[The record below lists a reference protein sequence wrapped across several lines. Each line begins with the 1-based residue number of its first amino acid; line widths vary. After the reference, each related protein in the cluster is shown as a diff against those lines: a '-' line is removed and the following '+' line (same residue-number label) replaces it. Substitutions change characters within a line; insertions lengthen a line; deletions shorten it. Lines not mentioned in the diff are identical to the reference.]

1 MNHKM
6 KYREIKH
13 LPIPFQILILL
24 GKFLP
29 RRLGLLI
36 ASLIGTVIGSLRHLP
51 LIQAIRANQWVLHN
65 QQLSKKALNKSPR
78 VVFRSA
84 AKCFFDYFYFL
95 SRPEKLE
102 EIVRFSPEAE
112 AAIKRIENNEPCVVV
127 CPHLSN
133 FELMGYALA
142 IHNVKVQVLSY
153 PDPVTTYRWQ
163 NELRQR
169 KGIIVTPMSLTAFR
183 QARQRLRDGGS
194 VLTGLDRPL
203 EKDHHEKYQPHF
215 FGHPSHLPVAYV
227 RMALEANVPVFVFA
241 AAYLPDG
248 KYCLEGSAPI
258 WMEPNAY
265 LETEILENTHKVLQA
280 AEEIISK
287 YPQQWAMFYPVW
299 PQFLGV

>member
-1 MNHKM
+1 M
-6 KYREIKH
+6 KLRELKH
-13 LPIPFQILILL
+13 QPFLFQILILL
-24 GKFLP
+24 GKVLP
-29 RRLGLLI
+29 RKIGLGI
-36 ASLIGTVIGSLRHLP
+36 ASLVGTIVGSLKMLP
-51 LIQAIRANQWVLHN
+51 LIQAIRANQWVIHS
-65 QQLSKKALNKSPR
+65 QQLTKKELNKQPR

-102 EIVRFSPEAE
+102 EIVLFSPEAE

-133 FELMGYALA
+133 FDLMGYALA
-142 IHNVKVQVLSY
+142 IHDVKVQVLSY
-153 PDPVTTYRWQ
+153 PDPVATYKWQ

-169 KGIIVTPMSLTAFR
+169 RGIIVTPMSLSAFR

-203 EKDHHEKYQPHF
+203 EKGYHEKYQPHF
-215 FGHPSHLPVAYV
+215 FGQPTHLPVAYV

-241 AAYLPDG
+241 AAYLTDG
-248 KYCLEGSAPI
+248 KYYLEGSAPI
-258 WMEPNAY
+258 WMEPSDD
-265 LETEILENTHKVLQA
+265 LETEILNNAHAVLRV
-280 AEEIISK
+280 AEGIIKK